1 MNLDEFISSLNLAD
15 DKAKKKA
22 RSDLENLLKAN
33 YVDKN
38 KFDEATTAKANLEAQ
53 IADRDKQL
61 KDLKATA
68 GNKEEFETKIKELQE
83 ANKTAKTK
91 YETDL
96 KNLRIDSA
104 IKLKITGIAQDVDI
118 VAGLLD
124 KNKLIVSDDT
134 VTGLDEQLKTL
145 KESKPFLFK
154 AENPP
159 SSQPYAPNNGN
170 PPTNN
175 PFSKEHFNLTACG
188 KLMKENPAQAK
199 ALAEAAGNT
208 MFFGG
213 TN

>member
-1 MNLDEFISSLNLAD
+1 MNLDEFITSLNLAD
-15 DKAKKKA
+15 DTAKKKA
-22 RSDLENLLKAN
+22 KSDLENFIKTN

-38 KFDEATTAKANLEAQ
+38 KFEEANTAKTNLETQ
-53 IADRDKQL
+53 LSDRDKQL
-61 KDLKATA
+61 KDLKSTA
-68 GNKEEFETKIKELQE
+68 GNKEEFEAKIKELQE
-83 ANKTAKTK
+83 ANKTAKAK
-91 YETDL
+91 FDADL

-154 AENPP
+154 AENPQT
-159 SSQPYAPNNGN
+159 SQQYAPNNGN

>member
-1 MNLDEFISSLNLAD
+1 MNLDEYINSLNLAD
-15 DKAKKKA
+15 DTAKKKA
-22 RSDLENLLKAN
+22 KTDLENFIKTN

-38 KFDEATTAKANLEAQ
+38 KFDEATTAKSNLETQ

-68 GNKEEFETKIKELQE
+68 GNKEEFEAKIKELQE
-83 ANKTAKTK
+83 ANKTAKAQ

-159 SSQPYAPNNGN
+159 NPQDYVPNNGN
-170 PPTNN
+170 PPTEN

-188 KLMKENPAQAK
+188 KLMRENPAQAK
-199 ALAEAAGNT
+199 ALAQAAGNT

-213 TN
+213 NN